1 MADLLIVRHGES
13 EWNAAG
19 RWQGWADA
27 PLSEA
32 GEAQARAAI
41 GELAGAR
48 LQAVAASDLQ
58 RARRTAEILADGL
71 GLGPVHIDEGLRERD
86 VGDFTGLTREEIE
99 GRWPGILADWRAG
112 RVQQAPNGEGPEFL
126 ERVLAAL
133 DRVAER
139 FAGQRVLVP
148 LLRRDRLGRP
158 EVALVLFVL
167 AGGVGNAAITGGLSG
182 PAVRYQARLAWV
194 FVLVPGAL
202 LAVPRR
208 RPELVAEER
217 NRSGA

>member
-32 GEAQARAAI
+32 GEAQARAAVS
-41 GELAGAR
+41 ELAGAR

-71 GLGPVHIDEGLRERD
+71 GLGPVHIDDGLRERD
-86 VGDFTGLTREEIE
+86 VGDFTGLTRVEIE
-99 GRWPGILADWRAG
+99 ARWPGILADWRAG
-112 RVQQAPNGEGPEFL
+112 RVTQAPNGEGPEFL

-133 DRVAER
+133 DRLAEQ
-139 FAGQRVLVP
+139 FTGQRVLV
-148 LLRRDRLGRP
+148 
-158 EVALVLFVL
+158 VAH
-167 AGGVGNAAITGGLSG
+167 GGLIRTVHRHLGGEPG
-182 PAVRYQARLAWV
+182 PPHHLGGLWVHLADHGWAAGDLWGCRSTSERL
-194 FVLVPGAL
+194 
-202 LAVPRR
+202 
-208 RPELVAEER
+208 
-217 NRSGA
+217 